1 MNRYQQGPGRGSPQS
16 PQAGDPRGAGRG
28 PGGPAGLIAEDA
40 RKIVGGDA
48 ALLVERARSVAAN
61 LKDEASRT
69 QLRRLYGE
77 VKRIEMLW
85 RGPREGEAQRRVLL
99 LKPRLAYQVAR
110 HNKLR
115 SLQRT
120 IEPVIDAVEG
130 DRQRFQRFVEFFE
143 AIVAYARQEDRHA

>member
-1 MNRYQQGPGRGSPQS
+1 V
-16 PQAGDPRGAGRG
+16 
-28 PGGPAGLIAEDA
+28 E
-40 RKIVGGDA
+40 GDA
-48 ALLVERARSVAAN
+48 ELLVERARSVAQG
-61 LKDEASRT
+61 LKDETSRT

-85 RGPREGEAQRRVLL
+85 RSAREADAKEKEAQRRVLL

-110 HNKLR
+110 QGRLR
-115 SLQRT
+115 GLQRT

-143 AIVAYARQEDRHA
+143 AIVAYAR